1 MSDKAKKI
9 IDLLSNK
16 DRQVNMKVNSNLWDM
31 FSELA
36 AKENKSNTAKVEELI
51 ICHLEEKGII

>member
-1 MSDKAKKI
+1 
-9 IDLLSNK
+9 
-16 DRQVNMKVNSNLWDM
+16 MKVNSNLWDM

-51 ICHLEEKGII
+51 ICHLFPLS